1 MIGALAVPTSEAL
14 MLELDWPAPYLP
26 ARIQTVSPGL
36 ILPPAPESA
45 VARSH
50 GLAIVPLPLALPE
63 VVTYQL
69 LPLETGGGLPALGA
83 AATETLTLT
92 VLEPAEPAFTVTA
105 PVETATASVP
115 ALEPDAGETLSQLWL
130 LDAVQLIV
138 PEPLLDTE
146 TLCAAG
152 FPPPAVAEKLRVLT
166 LIASAG
172 VPLGGVPPVDVP
184 PDGVL
189 TELPEAGE
197 TWMALTSAR
206 RVTPVKLRFSVPLVT
221 VAVNCSG
228 SGVSGATCARMSK
241 LLSTVAPLIA
251 TLNTRW
257 PCPVYWIS
265 ANRSFTL

>member
-105 PVETATASVP
+105 PEYVPAASAPVETATASVP

-130 LDAVQLIV
+130 SVSPASGSNAGTLAVAVSTGAL
-138 PEPLLDTE
+138 
-146 TLCAAG
+146 AAG
-152 FPPPAVAEKLRVLT
+152 TYSGAVTVNAGSAGSKTVSVSVSVAAAPSAGNPPPV
-166 LIASAG
+166 SSG
-172 VPLGGVPPVDVP
+172 NS
-184 PDGVL
+184 
-189 TELPEAGE
+189 
-197 TWMALTSAR
+197 WY
-206 RVTPVKLRFSVPLVT
+206 VTT
-221 VAVNCSG
+221 SG
-228 SGVSGATCARMSK
+228 SASGNGTMASPWDLATALSGAGGRIK
-241 LLSTVAPLIA
+241 PGDTVWIRAGKYGA
-251 TLNTRW
+251 GQSNSS
-257 PCPVYWIS
+257 IS
-265 ANRSFTL
+265 A